1 MHHANSRLRDDLF
14 FYENISQSL
23 YARVTRGPNYAGGYA
38 KFGVAN
44 NHENSCAREMR
55 VPV

>member
-23 YARVTRGPNYAGGYA
+23 YGRVTRGPNYAGGYA